1 MLRTVNLTSN
11 PYYYLQSVR
20 AGARVVGPGAI
31 VFTRNQHL
39 ELHVRMTGTEDGRV
53 LMTYQLVDNGY
64 HLYAHSITARTVRVL
79 MDMLP
84 GLVDRQLSLD

>member
-1 MLRTVNLTSN
+1 MLRTVNLISN
-11 PYYYLQSVR
+11 PYYHLQSVL

-39 ELHVRMTGTEDGRV
+39 ELHVRMTGTDDGRV

-64 HLYAHSITARTVRVL
+64 HLYAHSITARTVSVL

-84 GLVDRQLSLD
+84 GLVDRQLSMG